1 MIEMVGEVDESEK
14 TSLIRVFLNIGE
26 NNPLMISMVLVGV
39 VGAFIS

>member
-26 NNPLMISMVLVGV
+26 NNPLMISMVLVEV